1 MITPPK
7 NMFDLSLFAAAK
19 TRSKPKTHV
28 GIPRYPFRIRPGHR
42 TGGLNFILRNGLWWL
57 VSAEVVEQCK
67 PANILKGPLCEGVYQ
82 NGRTILVPMT
92 GQVRQVQDSDKV
104 LETAVRQAEHHW
116 VKIETGYFE
125 CTMNECAIQ
134 ASPEWS
140 TCTLPELI
148 QEAFEGQIIE
158 TVGDYYAMF
167 PKPVQVLEEDS

>member
-1 MITPPK
+1 MAIPSK
-7 NMFDLSLFAAAK
+7 NTFDLSLFAATN
-19 TRSKPKTHV
+19 TRSKPETRV

-42 TGGLNFILRNGLWWL
+42 TGNLNFILRNGLWWL
-57 VSAEVVEQCK
+57 IRSEVAERCK
-67 PANILKGPLCEGVYQ
+67 IDNILIGPLCEGVYQ
-82 NGRTILVPMT
+82 DGRTILVPLT
-92 GQVRQVQDSDKV
+92 GQVRQLQDSGKV
-104 LETAVRQAEHHW
+104 LETAVRQAEHYW
-116 VKIETGYFE
+116 MQIETDYFG
-125 CTMNECAIQ
+125 CTTNQCAIQ